1 MNFSFYIYGTP
12 NDFDQYPIDNN
23 DVNFLK
29 LSGSDDIE
37 SRLTVLRRDN
47 LVYYAYSRK
56 LNEKSKKFIGFSLLF
71 NGVYCKSPQK
81 LFALFDDAYND
92 VLMKGEFLKF
102 EKEKINFL
110 VNKFYENPKEINRI
124 KEFFSENIER
134 NFKRDFVELPETFYV
149 GKGIKNVSIRDSV
162 ETILSAISEYDCV
175 NILNNE
181 KTMSE
186 LEKTHLILSK
196 VYTEKQ
202 ELQGKYNKL
211 LAQKKQY
218 KAVLFLCLIVI
229 GCAVTLFIFNKN
241 LQGKDSQIKYLT
253 EEKTKLNSEVDNLN
267 QNVANLNQKNS
278 NLTNQVTALSN
289 RNEKLSKD
297 LQDVTLQRDNL
308 EKENSNIESRLNA
321 KNRECNELY
330 SNNNSL
336 KRDKEKLERDN
347 KSLKSDNDELKKNQP
362 VWYKVTSN
370 ADYYYKYRCNSSYE
384 ETKCYIT
391 AGNYVKVYQET
402 NGYGLTET
410 GWLPMYKLTKYY

>member
-12 NDFDQYPIDNN
+12 SDFDQYPIDNN

-102 EKEKINFL
+102 EKDKINFL

-134 NFKRDFVELPETFYV
+134 NFKRDFVELPESFYV
-149 GKGIKNVSIRDSV
+149 GKGIKNVSARDSV

-186 LEKTHLILSK
+186 LEKTHFILSK
-196 VYTEKQ
+196 LYTEKQ

-218 KAVLFLCLIVI
+218 KAVLFLCFIVI
-229 GCAVTLFIFNKN
+229 GCAVALFIFNKN
-241 LQGKDSQIKYLT
+241 LQGKDSQIKNLT
-253 EEKTKLNSEVDNLN
+253 EEKTRLNSEIDNLN
-267 QNVANLNQKNS
+267 QNIANLKEKNTK
-278 NLTNQVTALSN
+278 LTNELTDLSN
-289 RNEKLSKD
+289 KNKNLSAD
-297 LQDVTLQRDNL
+297 LQNVITERDNL
-308 EKENSNIESRLNA
+308 EQQKNNIESRLNA

-330 SNNNSL
+330 SNNYSL
-336 KRDKEKLERDN
+336 QKDKERLERDN
-347 KSLKSDNDELKKNQP
+347 KSLKADNSDLKKNQP
-362 VWYKVTSN
+362 VWYKVTSK
-370 ADYYYKYRCNSSYE
+370 ADYYYKYRCDDSYK
-384 ETKCYIT
+384 ETNCYSPVGQ
-391 AGNYVKVYQET
+391 AVKVYYVS
-402 NGYGLTET
+402 NGYGLTDT
-410 GWLPMYKLTKYY
+410 GWLPMYKLTKY